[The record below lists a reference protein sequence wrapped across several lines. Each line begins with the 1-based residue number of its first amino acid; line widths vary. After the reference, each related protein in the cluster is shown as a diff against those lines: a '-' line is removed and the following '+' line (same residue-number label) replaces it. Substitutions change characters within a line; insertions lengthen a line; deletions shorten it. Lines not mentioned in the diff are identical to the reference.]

1 MPSEIR
7 VPLGMEKS
15 TLRAVSGSD
24 GAKVMSSVLTGKVAI
39 ITGAGRGIGREIAA
53 TFYAHRRDRP

>member
-1 MPSEIR
+1 
-7 VPLGMEKS
+7 MEKS